1 MLRTKLVLEIIPPL
15 SDRDVVPVS
24 DEKISSFKG
33 QSIIYSPSLNM
44 ALEHGSNPIYFEQ
57 KIFEI
62 HPIIKKMLPLFVMR
76 MPNSKLDTFDSK
88 KVRLSSDLNESF
100 IDRSERV
107 HLQRT
112 SYFRDRLSNSLANY
126 RISLD
131 GRAFLE
137 LRDEVIENRKLIP
150 LRRSH
155 MSNQIGGSVILI
167 TKDGTISYLKQGN
180 RTAENAGRPSPAGSG
195 SFDIMK
201 KSHIESIS
209 FQEYAKLQTKR
220 ELKEECGL
228 SDEEIIDIQICGFG
242 RYLYRNGKPEIFC
255 IASTSRNSNR
265 IAPPVSEWDY
275 QQKTPMSE
283 TIHGDV
289 NKINTMAALETLE
302 QKMSSDDKQLVNAC
316 GPLYWN
322 VIFAKEYLSEI
333 SLDKESKLFPWV
345 V

>member
-180 RTAENAGRPSPAGSG
+180 RTAENA
-195 SFDIMK
+195 
-201 KSHIESIS
+201 
-209 FQEYAKLQTKR
+209 
-220 ELKEECGL
+220 
-228 SDEEIIDIQICGFG
+228 
-242 RYLYRNGKPEIFC
+242 
-255 IASTSRNSNR
+255 
-265 IAPPVSEWDY
+265 
-275 QQKTPMSE
+275 
-283 TIHGDV
+283 
-289 NKINTMAALETLE
+289 
-302 QKMSSDDKQLVNAC
+302 
-316 GPLYWN
+316 
-322 VIFAKEYLSEI
+322 EYLV
-333 SLDKESKLFPWV
+333 L
-345 V
+345 